1 MDNNFP
7 IISTANGKASGVAAH
22 RHELRRA
29 RRRLPARVRSRVWP
43 AILATLIILGMLLA
57 FHQLV
62 REAVRQSE
70 LRHKAV
76 ALHAE
81 ATWRCRSLP
90 NRDAIG
96 SCLSWINAEARRDV
110 IAQAQNAP

>member
-7 IISTANGKASGVAAH
+7 IIRTPNGKASGVAAH
-22 RHELRRA
+22 RHELQRA
-29 RRRLPARVRSRVWP
+29 RHRLPARVRSQVWP

-62 REAVRQSE
+62 RGALRQSE
-70 LRHKAV
+70 LRHKVV

-81 ATWRCRSLP
+81 ATWRCKSLP

-96 SCLSWINAEARRDV
+96 SCLSWINAEARRDAIV
-110 IAQAQNAP
+110 QARNAP